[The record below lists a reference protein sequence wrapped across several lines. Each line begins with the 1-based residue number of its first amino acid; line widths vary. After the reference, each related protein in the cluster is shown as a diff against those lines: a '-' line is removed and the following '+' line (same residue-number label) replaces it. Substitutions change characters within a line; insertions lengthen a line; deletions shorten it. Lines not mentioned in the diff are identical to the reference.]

1 MNPIFYILIFLPL
14 LVVIFQGRR
23 NKKFIMLKFIKNKKK
38 GRKQMEELVKRFID
52 KECFIYTFDGN
63 AIECTVKSVDNG
75 AVFVTH
81 TGTEE
86 IINLDFVI
94 RVREYP
100 RKKNGKKKS
109 VVLD

>member
-14 LVVIFQGRR
+14 LFVIFQGRR
-23 NKKFIMLKFIKNKKK
+23 NKKFIMLRFIKNKKK

-86 IINLDFVI
+86 VINLDFVI

-100 RKKNGKKKS
+100 RKKNGKKKDI
-109 VVLD
+109 VWD